1 MKALIVDD
9 VEMNRELLTFFLE
22 GHAAVVCA
30 ESGEEALEL
39 VKVALAADTYFDLIC
54 MDIFMPGMDGH
65 ETLKKI
71 REMEAARGDVRATVF
86 MVTGSSSPDDMFD
99 ALMHGG
105 CDDYLTK
112 PLMQQSFSDLLV
124 KHGLS

>member
-9 VEMNRELLTFFLE
+9 VEMNRELLAIFLE
-22 GHAAVVCA
+22 GRASVVCA
-30 ESGEEALEL
+30 ENGEDALKL
-39 VKVALAADTYFDLIC
+39 VEDALGADAYFDLIC
-54 MDIFMPGMDGH
+54 MDISMPGMDGH

-71 REMEAARGDVRATVF
+71 REMEAAAGCTRATVF

-99 ALMHGG
+99 ALMQGG

-112 PLMQQSFSDLLV
+112 PLMQQNFSDLLT
-124 KHGLS
+124 KHGLC

>member
-9 VEMNRELLTFFLE
+9 VEMNRELIAMFLE
-22 GHAAVVCA
+22 GRATVVFA
-30 ESGEEALEL
+30 ESGENALDRVREALL
-39 VKVALAADTYFDLIC
+39 TDAYFDLIC
-54 MDIFMPGMDGH
+54 MDISMPGINGH

-71 REMEAARGDVRATVF
+71 REIEAVSGSTRAIVF

-99 ALMHGG
+99 ALIQGG

-112 PLMQQSFSDLLV
+112 PLMHKSFVDLLA
-124 KHGLS
+124 KHGLC